1 MAKRI
6 SIYSVRL
13 IKEKTGLYE
22 LEYVVIRNSQ
32 IANDVI
38 KKVLDINNSTVEKF
52 GIITL
57 TVKNKIAGVHIISVG
72 NLNSSIVHPREIFQ
86 QAILN
91 NASAIIL
98 FHNHPSGDPT
108 ESTEDIEITKRL
120 IEAGDILGIKV
131 IDHIIVGEDN
141 KYISFKAKGI
151 CNI

>member
-1 MAKRI
+1 MEKRI
-6 SIYSVRL
+6 NIYSVKL
-13 IKEKTGLYE
+13 IKEKSELYD
-22 LEYVVIRNSQ
+22 LMDIVIRDPQ
-32 IANDVI
+32 VANDVI

-57 TVKNKIAGVHIISVG
+57 TVKNKIAGIHIISIG
-72 NLNSSIVHPREIFQ
+72 NLNTSIVHPREVFQ

-91 NASAIIL
+91 NANAVVL

-108 ESTEDIEITKRL
+108 ESIEDVEATKRL

-141 KYISFKAKGI
+141 KYVSFKAKGI
-151 CNI
+151 M

>member
-1 MAKRI
+1 MEKRI
-6 SIYSVRL
+6 NIYSVKL
-13 IKEKTGLYE
+13 IKEKSELYD
-22 LEYVVIRNSQ
+22 LMDIVIRDPQ
-32 IANDVI
+32 VANDVI

-57 TVKNKIAGVHIISVG
+57 TVKNKIAGIHIISIG
-72 NLNSSIVHPREIFQ
+72 NLNTSIVHPREVFQ

-91 NASAIIL
+91 NANAVVL

-108 ESTEDIEITKRL
+108 ESIEDVETTKRL

-141 KYISFKAKGI
+141 KYVSFKAKGI
-151 CNI
+151 M